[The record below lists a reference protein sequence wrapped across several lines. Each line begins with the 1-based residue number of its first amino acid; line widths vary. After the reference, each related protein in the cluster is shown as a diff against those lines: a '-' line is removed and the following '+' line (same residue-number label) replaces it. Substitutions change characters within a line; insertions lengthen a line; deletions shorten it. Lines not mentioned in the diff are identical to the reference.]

1 MRIRTAPPFV
11 GRARAPGSARWGRAP
26 AIAYA
31 PRTESGKASSVLA
44 WCRRVCGRL
53 CEGPG
58 VVLGVSSL
66 CRYSGQSRWTGLPRP
81 RQVCGR
87 FDQHHFPGKSR
98 LDGSTHRP
106 ESATCFCDGDCS
118 RRRQKCKRYS
128 KINVLQG
135 TLYPTIVMSITMT
148 VRQRFNLPQYTRV
161 GVPLIAQ
168 SHLWPGVMSIICI
181 DAAGTSQRAP
191 CFRVSVHGWPPT
203 DAQSGSAE
211 GEVVRLHARAKAQ
224 VYLTSLQCI
233 S

>member
-1 MRIRTAPPFV
+1 MSAMRIRTAPPFV

-66 CRYSGQSRWTGLPRP
+66 CRYSGQSRRTGMPRP

-87 FDQHHFPGKSR
+87 SEQHHFLGKSR

-106 ESATCFCDGDCS
+106 ESATSFCDGDCS
-118 RRRQKCKRYS
+118 RRQQKCKRSS
-128 KINVLQG
+128 KIDVLQG
-135 TLYPTIVMSITMT
+135 TLALCIVKSFTMASCEK
-148 VRQRFNLPQYTRV
+148 VHLIQYTRV
-161 GVPLIAQ
+161 GEVFIAQ
-168 SHLWPGVMSIICI
+168 S
-181 DAAGTSQRAP
+181 TS
-191 CFRVSVHGWPPT
+191 GL
-203 DAQSGSAE
+203 G
-211 GEVVRLHARAKAQ
+211 
-224 VYLTSLQCI
+224 
-233 S
+233 